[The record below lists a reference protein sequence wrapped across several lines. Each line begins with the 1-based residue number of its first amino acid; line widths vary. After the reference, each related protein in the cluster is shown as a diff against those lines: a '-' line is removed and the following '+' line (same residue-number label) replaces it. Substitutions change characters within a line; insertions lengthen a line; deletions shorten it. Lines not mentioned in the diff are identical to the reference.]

1 MRIMTKF
8 LLSIIVLFLFFNTTF
23 SQPLSGS
30 YSIGGPSADFP
41 SIAAAVNALATNGVN
56 GPVTFNIATG
66 TYTETVSIP
75 VINNTSVNNHI
86 IFQSATLD
94 SSDVIITSPSAANTT
109 DNHTIELNGVDHIT
123 FQHLTIERSGTQSYS
138 RVINIT
144 NASDHIAFYNNRV
157 TGPTT
162 LSSATY
168 RSLIYGA
175 NNSEST
181 NIKVENNL
189 FENGSYGIWMLGA
202 GQIFLDQGTEIVN
215 NRFLHQYFC
224 AVRLSYQDAPIVEKN
239 IITQSSGANGYG
251 IYAFYCDNDSRIV
264 GNKISVNNGKG
275 VYIHNSDGFGS
286 NVGLIANNFI
296 AIGGVGASDG
306 IFVSGSTTWNIF
318 YNSVN
323 IYNTNS
329 VSNAFSVDGL
339 TTMYLDVKNN
349 LFIASGGGYSYSV
362 SSNTANPFTS
372 SNFNNLYTTGSYIG
386 NYQTATNIATL
397 NAFKTAS
404 SQENNSISTD
414 PVFFTDD
421 DLNVKSPAMDNKGT
435 AALSMITPVTTD
447 IDGQT
452 RSSSNPD
459 MGADEYKG
467 VDIELLSS
475 YNPVSF
481 CAGNPLSIDL
491 PIKNNA
497 TTNFSDTIT
506 VSYQFGTLPVVADT
520 VYSLIIPANDSV
532 TLSFTGSSATP
543 VAGSY
548 SFWIAIHHTGD
559 ALLTN
564 DTLMLGMVTV
574 LTPPSVNLGQ
584 DVTICP
590 DDSVLFQAGTGFSSY
605 LWQNGTTNPSFTAY
619 GSMLGPG
626 NHTVS
631 VMVTDAGGCKAY
643 DSATVKVFVA
653 PQPILS
659 PENDTF
665 CADRIH
671 EFSCG
676 SFSSYYWF
684 NGTVDSV
691 LITPLNYFNYGY
703 NLIWVE
709 VIDSNGCKGAD
720 SLECIFLICGSVNE
734 TEYRLPA
741 IKLFPNPVTDILT
754 VQFENNCGKT
764 VVAIHNAIG
773 DLIFLAERV
782 NGDNRMDYSIDL
794 SSALPGVYL
803 ISISNELGTVQRK
816 IIVK

>member
-8 LLSIIVLFLFFNTTF
+8 LLSIILLFFFFNTTF

-30 YSIGGPSADFP
+30 YSIGGSSADFS
-41 SIAAAVNALATNGVN
+41 SIAAAVNSLVANGIN
-56 GPVTFNIATG
+56 GPVTFNIAAG
-66 TYTETVSIP
+66 TYTESVSIP
-75 VINNTSVNNHI
+75 VVNNTSVNNHI

-123 FQHLTIERSGTQSYS
+123 FQYLTIERSGTQSYS
-138 RVINIT
+138 RVINIA
-144 NASDHIAFYNNRV
+144 NASDHIAFYNNRIA
-157 TGPTT
+157 GPTT

-215 NRFLHQYFC
+215 NRFLNQYFC
-224 AVRLSYQDAPIVEKN
+224 AVRLSYQDAPIVENN

-251 IYAFYCDNDSRIV
+251 VYAFYCDNDSKMV
-264 GNKISVNNGKG
+264 GNRISVINGKG
-275 VYIHNSDGFGS
+275 IYIHNSDGFGG

-296 AIGGVGASDG
+296 AIGGSGASDG
-306 IFVSGSTTWNIF
+306 IFISGSTTWNIF

-329 VSNAFSVDGL
+329 ASNAFSVDGL

-362 SSNTANPFTS
+362 SSNTANPITA
-372 SNFNNLYTTGSYIG
+372 SNFNNLYTTGNYIG
-386 NYQTATNIATL
+386 NYQATTNIPTL
-397 NAFKTAS
+397 NAFKIAS
-404 SQENNSISTD
+404 SKENNAISTD
-414 PVFFTDD
+414 PVFFSDD
-421 DLNVKSPAMDNKGT
+421 DLHVKSPAMDNKGT
-435 AALSMITPVTTD
+435 AALSVITPVTTD

-452 RSSSNPD
+452 RSSSSPD

-481 CAGNPLSIDL
+481 CAGNTFSVDL

-497 TTNFSDTIT
+497 TTMFNDAIT
-506 VSYQFGTLPVVADT
+506 VSYQFGTLPMVVDT
-520 VYSLIIPANDSV
+520 VHSLTIPSNDTV
-532 TLSFTGSSATP
+532 TLSFTSSFDNP
-543 VAGSY
+543 GAGNY
-548 SFWIAIHHTGD
+548 SLWIAIHHPGD
-559 ALLTN
+559 AILTN
-564 DTLMLGMVTV
+564 DTLVLGTV
-574 LTPPSVNLGQ
+574 PVLNAPSVNLGQ
-584 DVTICP
+584 DVAICP

-619 GSMLGPG
+619 GSLLGPG
-626 NHTVS
+626 NYTVS
-631 VMVTDAGGCKAY
+631 VMVNDAGGCNAY

-659 PENDTF
+659 AENDTF
-665 CADRIH
+665 CVDRIH

-676 SFSSYYWF
+676 TFSSYYWF
-684 NGTVDSV
+684 NGAIDSV
-691 LITPLNYFNYGY
+691 LVTPLNYFNYGD

-709 VIDSNGCKGAD
+709 VIDSNGCKGVD
-720 SLECIFLICGSVNE
+720 SLECFFVICGSVNE
-734 TEYRLPA
+734 TEYLLPA
-741 IKLFPNPVTDILT
+741 INLFPNPVTDMLT
-754 VQFENNCGKT
+754 VQFENSSGKT
-764 VVAIHNAIG
+764 VVAIYNIIG

-782 NGDNRMDYSIDL
+782 NGDNRMEYSIDL